1 VTGSEQKSSVLKKSL
16 CFYLDTTA
24 PGTLTLGQQY
34 LMEAC
39 ELGLYMFS
47 ICALAT
53 LLQHPASPV
62 RQFVPSA
69 IGRRALM
76 ESAVGLTVVGI
87 ILTPWGKQSG
97 GHFNPAITNELRSHI
112 KQCVPKRHL
121 TKPIEG
127 QGLDQG

>member
-1 VTGSEQKSSVLKKSL
+1 MRNGSESSTKAGCDIVPLNATESL
-16 CFYLDTTA
+16 LCHW
-24 PGTLTLGQQY
+24 QQY

-76 ESAVGLTVVGI
+76 GSAVGLTVVGI